1 MQSEWFVA
9 LTCHIKIRRGYELHA
24 KNEIPSMWKT
34 EIYIKSWFE
43 LLVTYYD
50 INLINSVKLTY
61 RNVEE

>member
-1 MQSEWFVA
+1 
-9 LTCHIKIRRGYELHA
+9 
-24 KNEIPSMWKT
+24 MWKT

-61 RNVEE
+61 RNVEEQSANNIIRSQI